1 MEPEELDACAREAW
15 NAYAGAVGGTTF
27 DGKPLPAWDFEEGRE
42 TLGDRQKEGWRAAA
56 IAAIA
61 KSDEYDDKPVDGALD
76 D

>member
-1 MEPEELDACAREAW
+1 MEQHELDVCAREAW
-15 NAYAGAVGGTTF
+15 NAYAEAVGWTTY
-27 DGKPLPAWDFEEGRE
+27 DGKPLPTWDAEEGRE

-61 KSDEYDDKPVDGALD
+61 KSDEYDDNPVDDPTD